1 MTIDSVIGDKKMTS
15 LCEVIFKRH
24 AVAQAIPSSGWL
36 CLNIMLAGYMSKH
49 YAKSYARNSARLAGL
64 ALKQPPSAVVCVL
77 DEVSIMPRDF
87 TQ

>member
-1 MTIDSVIGDKKMTS
+1 MTIDSMFIKKMTS
-15 LCEVIFKRH
+15 ICEIIFKRCGTSH
-24 AVAQAIPSSGWL
+24 FEFRLI
-36 CLNIMLAGYMSKH
+36 MSKRH
-49 YAKSYARNSARLAGL
+49 VKSYAKRYARPYARNSARLAGL